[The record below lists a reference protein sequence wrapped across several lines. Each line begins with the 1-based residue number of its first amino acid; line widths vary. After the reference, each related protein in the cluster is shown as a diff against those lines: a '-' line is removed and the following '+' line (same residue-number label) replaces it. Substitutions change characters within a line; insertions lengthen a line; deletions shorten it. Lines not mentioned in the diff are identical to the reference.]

1 MGKYINKN
9 ILLNTIINFSLL
21 IIVEVIFKIT
31 NFFSLI
37 DWASIRIIVSSL
49 IISFI
54 IANIEYFIPKK
65 IHKYINISLIFV
77 CSFYVLVETAFN
89 NYIGVYMSLG
99 TSSQLGAVIDYIREF
114 ILSFKWYY
122 YFNLL
127 PFVISILYYIFLN
140 KRIIKKFNISVEKN
154 NYKTLDKIRFLKKI
168 GISLLVLIAFVI
180 LHFSTLYIPFMQNKL
195 QVVSN
200 SKLFKN
206 PSVPSIAIKQ
216 FGITMY
222 GILDVK
228 NYLFPSEITDE
239 YSIENNRKNNSGTN
253 NSRIFDDTKWEEI
266 IKNETNKKLN
276 ILNNYFINNTI
287 TDKNDYTGLFK
298 DKNLIVIML
307 ESVNDIL
314 INESDYPNFYK
325 MYSNGWHWE
334 NNYSPR
340 NSCSTGNN
348 EMSGMTGLYSIYNTC
363 TANEY
368 KENTYFQGI
377 FNLFNK
383 QEYKTFSAHNYTEHY
398 YFRNEIH
405 TNLGSG
411 KYYGVEDLGISYSN
425 QYKNWSSDEDFMTE
439 VLEILDKDYSDGK
452 FMTWLTTVSSH
463 QPYYYS
469 SKEGDMYLDLYKN
482 LNIKKDLKR
491 YKSKLKILDNALG
504 ILLEGL
510 EEKGI
515 LDDTVIVMFG
525 DHYPY
530 GLSTSVINSVLDYDT
545 SVDYEAERVPFVI
558 YNSKLESKTFKEYTS
573 YINILPTIANL
584 FDLDYDPRLYMG
596 SDLLSEDYESL
607 VVFADGSWKNEY
619 AYYDASKTD
628 IEYFTDKTYSIEEL
642 QRINQ
647 SIDAKIKMSSLAIKN
662 NYYEYLYE
670 SLNKKDTENDKTNTT
685 KQSTTKLK
693 TTKNQTTKKKTTT
706 TKNLNS

>member
-9 ILLNTIINFSLL
+9 ILLNTIINFTLL

-37 DWASIRIIVSSL
+37 DWASIRIIISTL

-54 IANIEYFIPKK
+54 ISNIEYFIPKK
-65 IHKYINISLIFV
+65 IHKYINILLVFICSL
-77 CSFYVLVETAFN
+77 YALLETAFN

-99 TSSQLGAVIDYIREF
+99 TSSQLSAVIDYIREF

-140 KRIIKKFNISVEKN
+140 KRIIKKFNISIEKN

-168 GISLLVLIAFVI
+168 GISLLILIAFI
-180 LHFSTLYIPFMQNKL
+180 TLHFSTLYIPFMQNNL

-206 PSVPSIAIKQ
+206 PSVPSVAIKQ
-216 FGITMY
+216 FGINMY

-228 NYLFPSEITDE
+228 HYFFPTETTDE
-239 YSIENNRKNNSGTN
+239 YNIENNRKNNSGVD
-253 NSRIFDDTKWEEI
+253 NSRKFDDSKWEELI
-266 IKNETNKKLN
+266 SNETNKKLN
-276 ILNNYFINNTI
+276 NLNNYFINNNI
-287 TDKNDYTGLFK
+287 TDINEYTGLFK

-307 ESVNDIL
+307 ESVNDII

-325 MYSNGWHWE
+325 MYSEGWHWE

-368 KENTYFQGI
+368 KENTYSESI
-377 FNLFNK
+377 FNLFNDK
-383 QEYKTFSAHNYTEHY
+383 DYKTFSAHNYTEHY

-405 TNLGSG
+405 TNMGSG

-439 VLEILDKDYSDGK
+439 VLEILNEDYNDGK

-469 SKEGDMYLDLYKN
+469 SKEGDKYLDLYKD
-482 LNIKKDLKR
+482 LDIKKDLKR

-530 GLSTSVINSVLDYDT
+530 GLSTSTINSVLDYDT
-545 SVDYEAERVPFVI
+545 SIDYEAERVPFVI
-558 YNSKLESKTFKEYTS
+558 YNSEQEPKTFKEYTS
-573 YINILPTIANL
+573 YVNILPTIANL
-584 FDLDYDPRLYMG
+584 FDLNYDPRLYMG
-596 SDLLSEDYESL
+596 TDLLSKDYESL

-619 AYYDASKTD
+619 AYYDASKTN

-662 NYYEYLYE
+662 NYFEYLYN

-706 TKNLNS
+706 SKSS

>member
-1 MGKYINKN
+1 MNRYINKN
-9 ILLNTIINFSLL
+9 ILLNTIINFILL
-21 IIVEVIFKIT
+21 IIIEIIFKIT
-31 NFFSLI
+31 NFFNLL
-37 DWASIRIIVSSL
+37 DWSSIRILLSSF
-49 IISFI
+49 IISFL
-54 IANIEYFIPKK
+54 IASIEYFIPKRV
-65 IHKYINISLIFV
+65 HKYINIIFIFI
-77 CSFYVLVETAFN
+77 CSIYALAETAFN

-127 PFVISILYYIFLN
+127 PFVISILYYIFIN
-140 KRIIKKFNISVEKN
+140 KRIITKFNISKDKN
-154 NYKTLDKIRFLKKI
+154 DYKSLNKINFIKKV
-168 GISLLVLIAFVI
+168 GLYLLILIIFVT

-206 PSVPSIAIKQ
+206 PSVPSIAVKQ
-216 FGITMY
+216 FGVITY
-222 GILDVK
+222 GIIDVK
-228 NYLFPSEITDE
+228 HYFFPNELTDE
-239 YSIENNRKNNSGTN
+239 YNVENNKKNNSGENTT
-253 NSRIFDDTKWEEI
+253 RTFDDSDWKELIE
-266 IKNETNKKLN
+266 NETNTKLN
-276 ILNNYFINNTI
+276 TLNKYFINNNT
-287 TDKNDYTGLFK
+287 TDINEYTGLFK

-307 ESVNDIL
+307 ESVNDII
-314 INESDYPNFYK
+314 INEEDYPNFYK
-325 MYSNGWHWE
+325 MYNEGMHWE

-368 KENTYFQGI
+368 KENTYFESI
-377 FNLFNK
+377 FNLFNN
-383 QEYKTFSAHNYTEHY
+383 QGYKTFSAHNYTEHY
-398 YFRNEIH
+398 YYRNEIH
-405 TNLGSG
+405 TNMGSG

-425 QYKNWSSDEDFMTE
+425 LYKNWSSDEDFMTE
-439 VLEILDKDYSDGK
+439 VLKILDKDYSDGK

-469 SKEGDMYLDLYKN
+469 SIEGDKYLDLYED

-510 EEKGI
+510 EAKGI
-515 LDDTVIVMFG
+515 LDDTVIVMYG

-530 GLSTSVINSVLDYDT
+530 GLSTSTINSVLDYDT

-558 YNSKLESKTFKEYTS
+558 YNSEIKSQTFDEYTS

-596 SDLLSEDYESL
+596 TDLLSEDYESL

-619 AYYDASKTD
+619 AYYDASKSD
-628 IEYFTDKTYSIEEL
+628 IKYLTDKTYTIEEL
-642 QRINQ
+642 QAINE
-647 SIDAKIKMSSLAIKN
+647 SIDMKIKMSSLAIKN
-662 NYYEYLYE
+662 NYFNYLYN
-670 SLNKKDTENDKTNTT
+670 SLNGEKLDTNNNNTTTINKDTA
-685 KQSTTKLK
+685 
-693 TTKNQTTKKKTTT
+693 KNE
-706 TKNLNS
+706 S

>member
-1 MGKYINKN
+1 MNRYINKN
-9 ILLNTIINFSLL
+9 ILLNTLVNFTLL
-21 IIVEVIFKIT
+21 IMIEIIFKIT
-31 NFFSLI
+31 NFFSLL
-37 DWASIRIIVSSL
+37 DWSSVRILISSF

-54 IANIEYFIPKK
+54 IANIEYFIPKRA
-65 IHKYINISLIFV
+65 HKYINIIFIFI
-77 CSFYVLVETAFN
+77 CSIYALAETAFN

-127 PFVISILYYIFLN
+127 PFVISIFYYIFIN
-140 KRIIKKFNISVEKN
+140 KKIINKFNISKYKN

-168 GISLLVLIAFVI
+168 GLSLLILIAFVS

-206 PSVPSIAIKQ
+206 PSVPSVTIKQ
-216 FGITMY
+216 FGINMY

-228 NYLFPSEITDE
+228 HYLFPSETTDE
-239 YSIENNRKNNSGTN
+239 YNVENNRKNNSGID
-253 NSRIFDDTKWEEI
+253 NSRKFDDAKWEELI
-266 IKNETNKKLN
+266 ANETNKKLN
-276 ILNNYFINNTI
+276 TLNNYFINNNI
-287 TDKNDYTGLFK
+287 TDVNDYTGLFK

-307 ESVNDIL
+307 ESVNDII
-314 INESDYPNFYK
+314 INKEDYPNFYK
-325 MYSNGWHWE
+325 MYSEGMSWK

-348 EMSGMTGLYSIYNTC
+348 EMSAMTSLYSIYNTC

-368 KENTYFQGI
+368 KENTYFEAI
-377 FNLFNK
+377 FNLFND
-383 QEYKTFSAHNYTEHY
+383 QGYKTFSAHNYTEHY
-398 YFRNEIH
+398 YYRTEIH
-405 TNLGSG
+405 TNMGSG
-411 KYYGVEDLGISYSN
+411 IYYGVEDLGISYSN
-425 QYKNWSSDEDFMTE
+425 QYKNWSSDEDFMIE

-469 SKEGDMYLDLYKN
+469 SKEGDKYLDLYKD
-482 LNIKKDLKR
+482 LDIKKDLKR

-504 ILLEGL
+504 ILLDGL
-510 EEKGI
+510 KEKGI
-515 LDDTVIVMFG
+515 LEDTVIVMFG

-530 GLSTSVINSVLDYDT
+530 GLSTSTINSVLDYDT
-545 SVDYEAERVPFVI
+545 TVDYEAERVPFVI
-558 YNSKLESKTFKEYTS
+558 YNSETTSQTFDEYTS

-584 FDLDYDPRLYMG
+584 FDLNYDPRLYMG
-596 SDLLSEDYESL
+596 TDLLSEDYESL

-619 AYYDASKTD
+619 AYYDASKSD
-628 IEYFTDKTYSIEEL
+628 IEYFTDKTYTIEEL
-642 QRINQ
+642 QAINEN
-647 SIDAKIKMSSLAIKN
+647 IDMKIKMSSLAIKN
-662 NYYEYLYE
+662 NYFNYLYKT
-670 SLNKKDTENDKTNTT
+670 LNDVEIKTDETI
-685 KQSTTKLK
+685 K
-693 TTKNQTTKKKTTT
+693 TTNKVNEQ
-706 TKNLNS
+706 NSSS